1 MTNATMYTPQE
12 IIEQGRANN
21 MQSAKRLLEI
31 ERLEKLND
39 ELLEALK
46 NLWAVCD
53 TNGYEVPMGYRN
65 QVSSAIAKASG
76 DNYVA

>member
-1 MTNATMYTPQE
+1 MTNATTPRE

-39 ELLEALK
+39 ELLGSLKEMLEIFEEYAEDWDDDSTGVLAL
-46 NLWAVCD
+46 NNA
-53 TNGYEVPMGYRN
+53 RA
-65 QVSSAIAKASG
+65 AIAKAEG
-76 DNYVA
+76 K